1 MSVRFYNTWT
11 ATALCCALWLA
22 VGTVPWIPA
31 QAAGSTST
39 NDAQVVIIHDPLA
52 TEAFRPSFQRIQA
65 MLERGLTAVTGK
77 SRTKEA
83 WLSLVSTQDIIGIK
97 VYSAPGLAGSRVEVV
112 AAMVQSMIEAGIPAQ
127 NLVVWDKLA
136 SDLQSSGFTD
146 LTRRF
151 PIKVTSCYEAGYDET
166 AAYTNF
172 YLGRLTWTDHEFG
185 KTATDVG
192 KRSFFSKLLT
202 KQLTKIINVAPL
214 SNHYR
219 AGVTGCLF
227 SLAMGSVDNTQRFES
242 SPENLASAVPEI
254 YAQDPIYEK
263 VILHI
268 VDALLAQYQGESQT
282 FLHYTRPLNE
292 LRFSR
297 DGLAL
302 DQLSLKD
309 LAELRQMHSVL
320 FPTNVLTSINKLY
333 NENAPLMDL
342 GQADPKRIHIER
354 R

>member
-1 MSVRFYNTWT
+1 MSVRLLKCWNRTGLQLTFWLLACLTAPVAT
-11 ATALCCALWLA
+11 HATAPSA
-22 VGTVPWIPA
+22 
-31 QAAGSTST
+31 T
-39 NDAQVVIIHDPLA
+39 NDAEVFIIHDPLA
-52 TEAFRPSFQRIQA
+52 TEAFRPSSLRIQA

-77 SRTKEA
+77 SNSREA
-83 WLSLVSTQDIIGIK
+83 WQSLVSTQDIVGIK

-112 AAMVQSMIEAGIPAQ
+112 AALIQSLLDAGIPPQ
-127 NLVVWDKLA
+127 HVVVWDKLT
-136 SDLQSSGFTD
+136 SDLQSAGFTD
-146 LTRRF
+146 LARRF
-151 PIKVTSCYEAGYDET
+151 PIRVTSCHEFGWDDT
-166 AAYTNF
+166 AAHTNY

-185 KTATDVG
+185 KTEPEVG
-192 KRSFFSKLLT
+192 KRSFFSKLVT
-202 KQLTKIINVAPL
+202 KELTKIINVAPL

-242 SPENLASAVPEI
+242 SPENLAVAVPEI
-254 YAQDPIYEK
+254 YAQDPLFEK
-263 VILHI
+263 VVLSI

-320 FPTNVLTSINKLY
+320 FPTNVLSTINKLY
-333 NENAPLMDL
+333 HENAPLMEL
-342 GQADPKRIHIER
+342 GQSDPKRIRVER